1 MPENT
6 VKAGRSH
13 TEGQGPMMKDASKK
27 RRMSDSPSFEMR
39 LCLNLL
45 KHCLLF
51 FISISNIWNILFTQE
66 DRSRLKSFSFKNC
79 ANPQDEILV
88 PSNINVTPDP
98 ISIPGN
104 ITISGGL
111 LINKP
116 FGAPLITDIVVEKEV
131 FGHWIKIP
139 CIDNIGSCTYPDM
152 CATVNVQNC
161 PPQFINVGLPCK
173 CPFPA
178 GNFNIQPFDVN
189 INSDLPFKISGGV
202 KVQINATFNGA
213 LVTCVALELDLACC
227 LVCC

>member
-1 MPENT
+1 MASVKWLVLFSLCCYAVSSEPLYVLSQLEQTAHEEFKALVSTLLLGKKPE
-6 VKAGRSH
+6 H
-13 TEGQGPMMKDASKK
+13 
-27 RRMSDSPSFEMR
+27 SFHKE
-39 LCLNLL
+39 
-45 KHCLLF
+45 H
-51 FISISNIWNILFTQE
+51 
-66 DRSRLKSFSFKNC
+66 RSRLKSFSFKNC
-79 ANPQDEILV
+79 AIPQDEILV

-98 ISIPGN
+98 INIPGN

-139 CIDNIGSCTYPDM
+139 CIDQIGSCTYPDM

-189 INSDLPFKISGGV
+189 INNDLPFKISGGV

-213 LVTCVALELDLACC
+213 LVTCVALELDLA
-227 LVCC
+227 